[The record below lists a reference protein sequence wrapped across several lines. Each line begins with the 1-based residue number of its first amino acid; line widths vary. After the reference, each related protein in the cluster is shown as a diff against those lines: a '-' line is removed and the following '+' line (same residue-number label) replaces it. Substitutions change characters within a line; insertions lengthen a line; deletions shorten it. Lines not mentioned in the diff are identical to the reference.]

1 MKNSKRRYFSWN
13 MPFIKITL
21 VRGKEC
27 IFTQKTNT
35 SNMQYAELLAL
46 SPVFRQTTPERIV
59 EIMHNI
65 TWQVRRYSKGE
76 MVAVAGE
83 EVHYLMIVVEGSVK
97 GEMTDASGRVIKIED
112 VETPRPI
119 ALSFVFGQQNFFPVN
134 VTANEDSAILLI
146 PKPDLLT
153 LLQTDKQVLRNVLD
167 AISSRAQFLSHKI
180 RTLSMKSLKG
190 KIAQML
196 LELSR
201 TQGDVVQL
209 PSTQTEL
216 ADYFGV
222 ARPSLAR
229 TLGAMADAGIISFE
243 RKTVSILNKRKLID
257 LMEEKGG

>member
-1 MKNSKRRYFSWN
+1 M
-13 MPFIKITL
+13 I
-21 VRGKEC
+21 
-27 IFTQKTNT
+27 
-35 SNMQYAELLAL
+35 YAQLLST
-46 SPVFRQTTPERIV
+46 SPVFLHTSPERIT
-59 EIMHNI
+59 EIMEKI
-65 TWQVRRYSKGE
+65 TWQVKRYSKGE
-76 MVAVAGE
+76 MVALAGE

-112 VETPRPI
+112 IASPRPI
-119 ALSFVFGQQNFFPVN
+119 AFSFIFGQQNFFPVN
-134 VTANEDSAILLI
+134 VTANEETAILLI
-146 PKPDLLT
+146 PKPDLIT
-153 LLQTDKQVLRNVLD
+153 LLQSDKQVLRNVLD
-167 AISSRAQFLSHKI
+167 TISSRGQFLSHKI

-229 TLGAMADAGIISFE
+229 TLGAMADDGIIRFE